1 MSDSIIMLDVGGKI
15 FQTHVSTLTKYP
27 ESMLGVMFNHTE
39 NGMAPMPKT
48 KDGHYFLDVDPT
60 YFQEILNFL
69 RHGEVITQNPDI
81 LRGVK
86 SLANF
91 FGLTDLLEKIG
102 NYESDLQ
109 WVTLN
114 LQGKKEIQIPM
125 QALTKSL
132 SFTNI
137 RTKTEPSILSKYFL
151 GNKDAKEKLWIRKES
166 ENSFYIARPAIPCEY
181 LFNLLQGE
189 KIFVPDKEVDSLRHE
204 LRLFGI
210 AYSSSVIPSRNQ
222 NYRYYVFTLL

>member
-15 FQTHVSTLTKYP
+15 FQTHISTLTKYP
-27 ESMLGVMFNHTE
+27 ESMLGVMFNHTDH
-39 NGMAPMPKT
+39 GMAPMPKT

-60 YFQEILNFL
+60 YFQEVLNFL

-102 NYESDLQ
+102 NGE

-114 LQGKKEIQIPM
+114 LQGKREIRIPM
-125 QALTKSL
+125 ETLTKSL
-132 SFTNI
+132 SASK
-137 RTKTEPSILSKYFL
+137 REPSSLSKYFL
-151 GNKDAKEKLWIRKES
+151 GDEHAKKELSRWIRKES
-166 ENSFYIARPAIPCEY
+166 ENR
-181 LFNLLQGE
+181 
-189 KIFVPDKEVDSLRHE
+189 
-204 LRLFGI
+204 
-210 AYSSSVIPSRNQ
+210 
-222 NYRYYVFTLL
+222 FTLHDLHYRVSRLTFTVPCGCYF